1 MKNLYAKHFGISE
14 DNVRVICRDVGG
26 SFGIKVHTYPDEM
39 ATAAL
44 SIMLRR
50 PVKYIADRQESFVT
64 DIHARDHRVSARMA
78 LDKGGKI
85 TAIDMEDLTGIGP
98 YSVYPR
104 TSGIEA
110 NQIVNLTGGPYT
122 IENYRASARVV
133 FTNKNVMC
141 QYRAVGH
148 PIACAVGEGLVDAA
162 ARSMDID
169 PIEIRRRN
177 LIPDDAYP
185 YTYVTGLP
193 FEKLSHHQCLDQIL
207 EMMDYEGLRDEQKE
221 CRERNIYR
229 GIGLA
234 SMIEVTNPSPAFYL
248 SLIHISEPTRP
259 Y

>member
-50 PVKYIADRQESFVT
+50 PVKFIADRQESFVT

-122 IENYRASARVV
+122 
-133 FTNKNVMC
+133 C
-141 QYRAVGH
+141 
-148 PIACAVGEGLVDAA
+148 L
-162 ARSMDID
+162 
-169 PIEIRRRN
+169 
-177 LIPDDAYP
+177 L
-185 YTYVTGLP
+185 YT
-193 FEKLSHHQCLDQIL
+193 S
-207 EMMDYEGLRDEQKE
+207 
-221 CRERNIYR
+221 
-229 GIGLA
+229 
-234 SMIEVTNPSPAFYL
+234 PSPRDGLL
-248 SLIHISEPTRP
+248 SRMPSSA
-259 Y
+259 